1 MKGFLKKWMI
11 EYIEIMLCV
20 INLCCKDLSIF
31 PAIFTLANNEIK
43 KSRIKVGFQFT
54 SKFTI

>member
-20 INLCCKDLSIF
+20 INLCRKDLSIF
-31 PAIFTLANNEIK
+31 PAIFTLANKEIK
-43 KSRIKVGFQFT
+43 
-54 SKFTI
+54 

>member
-20 INLCCKDLSIF
+20 INFCCKDLFIF
-31 PAIFTLANNEIK
+31 LVIFTLVNKEIIYK
-43 KSRIKVGFQFT
+43 VVTNKSWFLVFYDF
-54 SKFTI
+54 